1 MLGIVRSGVAVAT
14 GLLAVG
20 VLSASAP
27 LVGAAQQRQ
36 VTDRVFPFD
45 AGGELRVES
54 QNGRVTVEAWDRS
67 EVRVQITREV
77 RAGDEKQ
84 ASELMKKLSA
94 DVEVG
99 SRRISI
105 KSVYPKREESVGI
118 WDVLGQRVG
127 SLNIHY
133 YIQVPRETRLTLK
146 TSNGELRV
154 RGTRGDLTGVTGNGS
169 VDVTDVKGSVEVR
182 TTNGEV
188 SLAGLEG
195 SAEAGTTNGAI
206 TAEIRRLDPGGA
218 VKLWTTNG
226 DVTVG
231 LPSDLKAVLEAVTT
245 NGRVVVGFPVASE
258 GVASSKQIRGTI
270 GGGGNLVSLRTT
282 NGNVEVRKVGGRRA

>member
-1 MLGIVRSGVAVAT
+1 MFETIRGGVAVAA
-14 GLLAVG
+14 GLLCVAV
-20 VLSASAP
+20 VSASVPRA
-27 LVGAAQQRQ
+27 GAAQLRQ
-36 VTDRVFPFD
+36 VTDRIFPFEP
-45 AGGELRVES
+45 AGELRVES
-54 QNGRVTVEAWDRS
+54 QNGRVTVEAWDKS

-99 SRRISI
+99 SRRIAI

-127 SLNIHY
+127 SVNIHY
-133 YIQVPRETRLTLK
+133 YIQVPRETRLVLK

-154 RGTRGDLTGVTGNGS
+154 RGTRGDLTGITGNGS
-169 VDVTDVKGSVEVR
+169 VDVTDVKGAVEVR

-188 SLAGLEG
+188 NLARLEG

-206 TAEIRRLDPGGA
+206 AADIRGLAPGGV

-226 DVTVG
+226 DVTVT
-231 LPSDLKAVLEAVTT
+231 LPSDLKATLEAVTT
-245 NGRVVVGFPVASE
+245 NGRIVVGFPVATD
-258 GVASSKQIRGTI
+258 GVTSSKQVRGTI
-270 GGGGNLVSLRTT
+270 GGGGSPVSLRTT
-282 NGNVEVRKVGGRRA
+282 NGNVEVRKVGARRA